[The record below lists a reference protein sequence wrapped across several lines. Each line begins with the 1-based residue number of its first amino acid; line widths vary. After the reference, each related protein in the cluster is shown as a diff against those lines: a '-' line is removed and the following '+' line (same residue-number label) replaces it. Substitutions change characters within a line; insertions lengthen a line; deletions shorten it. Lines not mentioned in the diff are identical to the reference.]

1 MARERE
7 RETRFSKASTR
18 NVTMEIKKNLLVS
31 SFNEVLQED
40 KCQTL
45 IYLLLGIFIIS
56 FENSYGK
63 RQVEKYSDE

>member
-1 MARERE
+1 
-7 RETRFSKASTR
+7 
-18 NVTMEIKKNLLVS
+18 MEIKKNLLLS

-45 IYLLLGIFIIS
+45 IYLSLGIFIIS